1 MFYSLLTDVLELSS
15 GSGSSLLRNPA
26 LRTDLEALT
35 KKVDPDWVVR
45 AVGEFDTLYGRAR
58 RNVNRQLGLDA
69 IAVSL
74 SAGEASL

>member
-1 MFYSLLTDVLELSS
+1 
-15 GSGSSLLRNPA
+15 

-35 KKVDPDWVVR
+35 KKVDLDWVVR